1 MHPARYYDINIKESD
16 IERSCLDY
24 LLLLRC
30 IWRIFDA
37 LILSS
42 KISNVNRF
50 RVRNS
55 NGSVFDRVFS
65 VTKQFRVEIQSF
77 SLARIVSAVSH
88 Y

>member
-1 MHPARYYDINIKESD
+1 MEESGQARISSGVAPIIYYYYTMRLADF
-16 IERSCLDY
+16 R
-24 LLLLRC
+24 
-30 IWRIFDA
+30 RIDFVV
-37 LILSS
+37 S

-55 NGSVFDRVFS
+55 NGSVFERVFS

-77 SLARIVSAVSH
+77 SLARMVSAVSH